1 MTPHGYRNILS
12 LLLLLAFPLGLA
24 FGQMPGPGPGGDP
37 DGARLPFADLP
48 GKWWKHPRVVDDLK
62 LTSDQ
67 VDRIESIFYEHSKK
81 LVDLKGRLTKATMDL
96 GRVSENDNAPREAVL
111 GALDQVLAARS
122 ELARA
127 TVIMQLDIRGQLTP
141 EQRVE
146 LKHLRQLLRD
156 QRKDRLQD
164 RPPDRRLPRNP
175 RKAPA
180 SPLE

>member
-1 MTPHGYRNILS
+1 MTSQNNRHTLP

-24 FGQMPGPGPGGDP
+24 FGQMPGPGPGADP
-37 DGARLPFADLP
+37 DGTKLPFADLP

-62 LTSDQ
+62 LTPDQ
-67 VDRIESIFYEHSKK
+67 VDRIESIFFDHSKK

-96 GRVSENDNAPREAVL
+96 GRVSDNDSASREAVL
-111 GALDQVLAARS
+111 GALDQVLAARG

-127 TVIMQLDIRGQLTP
+127 TVIMQLDIRAQLTP

-180 SPLE
+180 SPFE